1 MIVSKSIRCNDFPCT
16 DVDKNGYIIPDIEI
30 DPRKIRVVM
39 IAVAPPTK
47 KADYFYA
54 QGKPFYL
61 QTTLQAFSDAGF
73 IVSSM
78 RDIIDLGV
86 YITTAVKC
94 SKTQYAISLAS
105 IKNCA
110 HLLEKETSLFPN
122 LKAYV
127 LGGDVAIKS
136 MNYIWQKQTGKKVV
150 PSGST
155 YKIRSQ
161 KFDFKGIRI
170 FPSYT
175 PAGKNFLIEK
185 SKRRMV
191 AEDIKESLR
200 VSGRISNIK

>member
-1 MIVSKSIRCNDFPCT
+1 M
-16 DVDKNGYIIPDIEI
+16 GDIL
-30 DPRKIRVVM
+30 
-39 IAVAPPTK
+39 
-47 KADYFYA
+47 
-54 QGKPFYL
+54 G
-61 QTTLQAFSDAGF
+61 
-73 IVSSM
+73 
-78 RDIIDLGV
+78 LGV

-94 SKTQYAISLAS
+94 SKAQYVISLTS

-110 HLLEKETSLFPN
+110 QLLEKETSLFPN
-122 LKAYV
+122 LKAYILV
-127 LGGDVAIKS
+127 GDVAIKS

-161 KFDFKGIRI
+161 KFDFKGIRV

-191 AEDIKESLR
+191 AEDIKEALR
-200 VSGRISNIK
+200 VSGRISNIN